1 MRLDEIRDLFSYT
14 EWANDEVIA
23 AIRPMPDEQYAF
35 VRDTLAH
42 IIFAEW
48 VWLRRWKGESPTA
61 PPAWAEHAPPLDA
74 LVDHLHDV
82 EAERRALLDSLS
94 DDDLERDVAYRSL
107 KGDPF
112 TNGLGHQ
119 MQHVV
124 NHSTYHRG
132 QVVMKIRQMGI
143 QPPSTDLI
151 VWFRKMSQVS

>member
-14 EWANDEVIA
+14 EWANDAVIA
-23 AIRPMPDEQYAF
+23 AIRALPEEQYAT

-61 PPAWAEHAPPLDA
+61 PPAWAGQAPAQDA
-74 LVDHLHDV
+74 LVKHLREV
-82 EAERRALLDSLS
+82 EAERGALLDSLS
-94 DDDLERDVAYRSL
+94 DDDLARDVPYRNL
-107 KGDPF
+107 AGDPF
-112 TNGLGHQ
+112 TNRLGHL

-132 QVVMKIRQMGI
+132 QVVMKIRQLGV

-151 VWFRKMSQVS
+151 VWFRKNL